1 MNDQDQNYS
10 RLRLCINL
18 RAGDI
23 LPSCGARG
31 SRDLATKLEKALMDR
46 NLPYE
51 LETVHC
57 MGKCHIGPALQLMPR
72 GPILVGLDP
81 DDLDVLLDLL
91 AAKDFA
97 SLQERYKE
105 PDESLS
111 PIGQSL

>member
-31 SRDLATKLEKALMDR
+31 SRDLAKKLENALAER

-81 DDLDVLLDLL
+81 EDLDVFLDML
-91 AAKDFA
+91 AAKDFEG
-97 SLQERYKE
+97 LQERYKE
-105 PDESLS
+105 PEENLS
-111 PIGQSL
+111 QIGQSL